1 MIKPTTLKFGEWL
14 PDQAALSLPGVTHAQ
29 NIQPH
34 GTGFRSWGSLAT
46 DSTALTAKA
55 RGAVAMIDGDAN
67 VRMFAGD
74 ATKLYR
80 YEAGTWTD
88 KSKAGGYSNDTLDN
102 WNFLKF
108 GTQVVATNYID
119 NIQIGPIDGTSAS
132 LQI

>member
-14 PDQAALSLPGVTHAQ
+14 PDQAALSLPGSSNAV
-29 NIQPH
+29 NVQPH
-34 GTGFRSWGSLAT
+34 GTGFRSWGSIAV
-46 DSTALTAKA
+46 DSTALTARA
-55 RGAVAMIDGDAN
+55 RGAVAMIDADSN

-88 KSKAGGYSNDTLDN
+88 KSKAGSYSNDTLDN

-108 GTQVVATNYID
+108 GTQVIATNY
-119 NIQIGPIDGTSAS
+119 AR
-132 LQI
+132 